1 MWPRLPAVLPLGNK
15 TVDRDLLATMPV
27 PNRSEDTA
35 ALTRVISL
43 AFLVFAPLA
52 WASNIV
58 VGRALSGVTDPDLLN
73 FLRWA
78 GTALVLMPFVL
89 GYAVRHRH
97 EIGKAFWKLAAAGLV
112 GMGVFQWLLYL
123 AVSHTSATHVASALA
138 LSPIVAL
145 LLKEQTG
152 KHSRW
157 LWGGFA
163 VSLAGVALVQAD
175 AIIVNDGRTS
185 LFGLAIGLL
194 AALLWGSYGVL
205 VSRLPKT
212 LPPFTALWVMSLV
225 ALGFSVWPVMLSG
238 SVEQIQTLPPM
249 AWVAIAHLVIVVSIA
264 GLAAY
269 NTGTRNMGA
278 EVGAHFI
285 HLTSP
290 FAVVMGALFLSETV
304 APIDMVGFALTLS
317 GLVIVYRQAG
327 QS

>member
-1 MWPRLPAVLPLGNK
+1 
-15 TVDRDLLATMPV
+15 MPG
-27 PNRSEDTA
+27 PNRSDDTA

-43 AFLVFAPLA
+43 AFLVFAPVA

-58 VGRALSGVTDPDLLN
+58 VGRALNGVTDPDLLN

-78 GTALVLMPFVL
+78 GTTLVLMPFVL
-89 GYAVRHRH
+89 GNAVRSRH
-97 EIGKAFWKLAAAGLV
+97 EIGKVFWKLAAAGLV
-112 GMGVFQWLLYL
+112 GMGLFQWLLYL

-138 LSPIVAL
+138 LSPAVAL

-152 KHSRW
+152 SRSRW

-175 AIIVNDGRTS
+175 ALTANDVNTS

-194 AALLWGSYGVL
+194 AALLWGGYGVL
-205 VSRLPKT
+205 VARLPKT

-225 ALGFSVWPVMLSG
+225 ALGFSVGPVVLSG
-238 SVEQIQTLPPM
+238 SVGQIQTLPPT
-249 AWVAIAHLVIVVSIA
+249 AWVAIAHLVVVVSIA

-285 HLTSP
+285 HLTPP
-290 FAVVMGALFLSETV
+290 FAVAMGALFLGETV
-304 APIDMVGFALTLS
+304 ALIDMVGFVLTIS
-317 GLVIVYRQAG
+317 GLAVVYRQAG